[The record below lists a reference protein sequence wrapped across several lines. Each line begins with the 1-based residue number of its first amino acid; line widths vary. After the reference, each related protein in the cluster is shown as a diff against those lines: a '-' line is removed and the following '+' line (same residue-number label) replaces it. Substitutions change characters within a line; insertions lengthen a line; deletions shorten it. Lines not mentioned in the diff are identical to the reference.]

1 MKGGGPGGGEIHVS
15 ISLALSESLF
25 CPFSAA
31 GFVFD
36 LPSSVIIDSALA
48 LPSVIS
54 RPIKLLFTQSVFHS
68 TATVLFSK
76 FNLRSGEVEFPM
88 PTTIQWSQIEPQSL
102 DYSIAIDLKHVQ
114 KLTTIAASIPDASAC
129 FDKI

>member
-1 MKGGGPGGGEIHVS
+1 MFPSH
-15 ISLALSESLF
+15 LLYQNHNF
-25 CPFSAA
+25 DFFSVA

-36 LPSSVIIDSALA
+36 LPSCVIIDYALA

-54 RPIKLLFTQSVFHS
+54 RPIKLHFTQSIFHS
-68 TATVLFSK
+68 TATVLFSI
-76 FNLRSGEVEFPM
+76 FNLRFGEVEFPM
-88 PTTIQWSQIEPQSL
+88 PTTIQWSQIEPQLL

-114 KLTTIAASIPDASAC
+114 KQKIAASIPDAPAC